1 MNPNDKKDPLD
12 IFNLDIDRFFDDFDK
27 EINYQRKNDIEVL
40 DIDFND
46 EDIEILNIDD
56 DKFHNIEVLD
66 IQDINLDDNIEVLD
80 IEGDVSNQ
88 DVEILD
94 FGDDTKIINN
104 NDEWFIYE
112 DVKENSS
119 NTLVYKPSV
128 RKRKKY
134 TKIILLII
142 LLIMVLGIIFSV
154 YKIVKWQLDNN
165 STNKQIIKVQQET
178 IIEEQEDNENT
189 VIVENNDVTD
199 NDDKQSIDETNDYY
213 RFIKMPLINVDLTN
227 LQNQNNDTIGWLQ
240 VNGTNINYPVV
251 QTSNNEYY
259 LTHDFTKKYNDGG
272 WIFADYRNNLVNDK
286 NLIIYGHARLNL
298 TMFGTLKN
306 VIKASWYTNNDNH
319 LVRLST
325 INSNM
330 SYQVFSTYVIEAE
343 DYYIKTDFN
352 SNEDYLKFLNEIKSR
367 SVYNYGVNLD
377 ENDRILTLS
386 TCYTDNK
393 RVVLHAK
400 LIKYENR

>member
-94 FGDDTKIINN
+94 FGDDTKRINN

-227 LQNQNNDTIGWLQ
+227 LQNQNND
-240 VNGTNINYPVV
+240 
-251 QTSNNEYY
+251 YY

>member
-1 MNPNDKKDPLD
+1 MNHNEKKDSLD
-12 IFNLDIDRFFDDFDK
+12 IFNLDIDRFFDEFDK
-27 EINYQRKNDIEVL
+27 KINYQRNNDIEVL
-40 DIDFND
+40 DIDSNE

-56 DKFHNIEVLD
+56 GEFNDIEFLD

-80 IEGDVSNQ
+80 IEGNLSNQ
-88 DVEILD
+88 DIEILD
-94 FGDDTKIINN
+94 LDDEPKIINN

-128 RKRKKY
+128 RKEKKY

-142 LLIMVLGIIFSV
+142 LLIIILGIIFSV

-165 STNKQIIKVQQET
+165 ATNKQIIKVQQET
-178 IIEEQEDNENT
+178 VIEEQADNENT
-189 VIVENNDVTD
+189 VIVENNDIIDTE
-199 NDDKQSIDETNDYY
+199 DKQLIDETNDYY

-227 LQNQNNDTIGWLQ
+227 LQNQNNDTIGWIQ
-240 VNGTNINYPVV
+240 VNGTNINYPIV
-251 QTSNNEYY
+251 QTRNNDYY
-259 LTHDFTKKYNDGG
+259 LKHDFTKKYNDGG

-306 VIKASWYTNNDNH
+306 VIKANWYTNNDNH

-352 SNEDYLKFLNEIKSR
+352 NNEDYLKFLNEIKSR